1 VKILI
6 TGHKGFVGRNF
17 VKALPDSEMTGIDI
31 KDGNDCRDFFKTNT
45 EQFDL
50 VIHLAA
56 IVGGRATIEGEPL
69 SVATDLSIDAE
80 FFNWVHKTKPINVV
94 YFSSS
99 AAYPI
104 DLQKAH
110 PRLQLSEYDLNLDA
124 VRNPDLTYGWAKLTG
139 EYLAQFITDSNVF
152 VFRPFSGYGSDQDAD
167 YPFPSFIDRALAK
180 ADPFDIWGDGDQVRD
195 FIHIK
200 DVVQAVLWHVQTG
213 YFGTFNLCS
222 GVATSFN
229 DLAELVCDEANYK
242 PMFNHIV
249 TAPTGV
255 EYRVGDPHLSHQYY
269 IPQIS
274 LRDGIRM
281 ALDERK
287 TLMALGEKI
296 SEMN

>member
-1 VKILI
+1 MKILI

-17 VKALPDSEMTGIDI
+17 VKALPDSEITGIDI

-45 EQFDL
+45 DQFDL

-80 FFNWVHKTKPINVV
+80 FFNWVQKTKPINVV

-104 DLQKAH
+104 AMQDARH
-110 PRLQLSEYDLNLDA
+110 RYRLTEYDINLDA
-124 VRNPDLTYGWAKLTG
+124 VMNPDLTYGWAKLTG

-180 ADPFDIWGDGDQVRD
+180 ANPFDIWGDGEQVRD
-195 FIHIK
+195 FIHIE

-213 YFGTFNLCS
+213 YTGTFNLCS
-222 GVATSFN
+222 GIATSFN
-229 DLAELVCDEANYK
+229 ELAEIVCDEAGYK
-242 PMFNHIV
+242 PIFNHI
-249 TAPTGV
+249 TSAPVGV
-255 EYRVGDPHLSHQYY
+255 PYRVGSPYQSHQYY
-269 IPQIS
+269 KPQIS
-274 LRDGIRM
+274 LRDGIKR
-281 ALDERK
+281 ALQERK
-287 TLMALGEKI
+287 TL
-296 SEMN
+296 S